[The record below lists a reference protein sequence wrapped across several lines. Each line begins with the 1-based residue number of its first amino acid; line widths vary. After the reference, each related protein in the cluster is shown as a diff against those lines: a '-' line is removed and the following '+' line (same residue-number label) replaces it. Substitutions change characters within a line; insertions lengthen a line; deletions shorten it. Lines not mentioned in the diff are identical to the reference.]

1 MSGWEDIRREVLA
14 RIRSRAWPLGT
25 LIPTEATLAQEFGVA
40 RATVNRALSELARSG
55 VLERK
60 RKAGTRVAALPVR
73 KATLDIPVIR
83 AEVEARGEAPLAL
96 QREAEERGLM
106 ADSTAYSLRLLRCKL
121 AQPPVPVL
129 ARLGQDVGDMLHVE
143 TLHLASG
150 RGFVLEDRWLNPAIL
165 PTPLPDFA
173 AISANEWLVAHISY
187 ASGDIS
193 FCAEAASD
201 AAAAAL
207 GIAQG
212 SAVFVTERCT
222 WAPDAP
228 ITWVRL
234 IHAPGYRLST
244 VL

>member
-1 MSGWEDIRREVLA
+1 MAGWEDIRAEVLA
-14 RIRSRAWPLGT
+14 RIRSKAWPLGT
-25 LIPTEATLAQEFGVA
+25 LIPGEEALAQDFGVA

-83 AEVEARGEAPLAL
+83 AEVEARGEVY
-96 QREAEERGLM
+96 G
-106 ADSTAYSLRLLRCKL
+106 LRLLLCDL
-121 AQPPVPVL
+121 AKPPVPVL
-129 ARLGQDVGDMLHVE
+129 ARLGQDVGEMLHIE

-150 RGFVLEDRWLNPAIL
+150 RGFAQEDRWLNPAIL

-173 AISANEWLVAHISY
+173 AISANEWLVAQISY

-193 FCAEAASD
+193 FAAEPASD

-234 IHAPGYRLST
+234 VHAPGYRLST

>member
-73 KATLDIPVIR
+73 KATLDIPVNR
-83 AEVEARGEAPLAL
+83 AEVEARGE
-96 QREAEERGLM
+96 
-106 ADSTAYSLRLLRCKL
+106 AYSLRLLRCKL
-121 AQPPVPVL
+121 AQPPLPVL
-129 ARLGQDVGDMLHVE
+129 ARLGQDVGDMLQVE

-207 GIAQG
+207 GVAQG

>member
-1 MSGWEDIRREVLA
+1 MAGWEAIRTEVLA
-14 RIRSRAWPLGT
+14 RIHSHAWPLGT
-25 LIPTEATLAQEFGVA
+25 LIPTEAALAQEFGVA

-83 AEVEARGEAPLAL
+83 AEVEARGEVY
-96 QREAEERGLM
+96 G
-106 ADSTAYSLRLLRCKL
+106 LRLLLCDL
-121 AQPPVPVL
+121 AKPPVPVL
-129 ARLGQDVGDMLHVE
+129 ARLGQDVGEMLHIE

-150 RGFVLEDRWLNPAIL
+150 RGFAQEDRWLNPAIL

-173 AISANEWLVAHISY
+173 AISVNEWLVAHISY

-193 FCAEAASD
+193 FAAEPASD

-234 IHAPGYRLST
+234 VHAPGYRLST

>member
-83 AEVEARGEAPLAL
+83 AEVEARGE
-96 QREAEERGLM
+96 
-106 ADSTAYSLRLLRCKL
+106 AYSLRLLRCKL

-207 GIAQG
+207 GVAQG